1 MDFKNSFKQFSKY
14 FLRIFGIFLAVLFL
28 FCLIMVIKIVHDAD
42 DIDIDSVS
50 MNFSSIIYAK
60 DPKTGEYVE
69 YERLYDE
76 ENRTWVDFENISPYM
91 KKAIVAIEDERFY
104 SHHGIDIGRTIKA
117 TANFIFKGDS
127 SYGGS
132 TITQQLVKN
141 ITKDDARQVPRKI
154 REIYR
159 ALKVESDYEKD
170 DILELYL
177 NTIYLSQQCNGV
189 QAASNL
195 YFDKDA
201 KDLTLAEAACLA
213 GITQYPTKYDPL
225 INFENNKEKQKI
237 VLSKMLELGYITQ
250 GEYENALVEELKFV
264 VNTEKKT
271 VSSNSYFVDAVIEEV
286 LEDLQTECGY
296 TKQIALKKLYS
307 GGLKIYST
315 VNPDIQGTM
324 EDFYEDESNFPK
336 YPGDTQPESSM
347 VIIDPYTGHIVGLVG
362 GRGEKLADRTLN
374 RATQTLRQPGSS
386 IKPIAVYAPAIEYG
400 VVSPATAIANTP
412 VTYNGWT
419 PHNSDHSVSA
429 YATVREAV
437 RRSLNIPA
445 VRVLDKLGIDNSFDF
460 LTDNLAISSL
470 VESRTD
476 KNGKVFSDKNL
487 SSLSLGGLTDGVTV
501 LEMCAA
507 YTPFANKGIYT
518 SPTTY
523 TEIKDYDNNV
533 LIDNDPSET
542 NIAMSETT
550 AFLITDML
558 CDVVSGGTGGGAG
571 LSSCE
576 TAGKTGTTTGDI
588 DRWFV
593 GYTPYY
599 VGAVWFGYDEQKSL
613 PSVGYNPAVSV
624 WNKIMTKVHSGV
636 KYKKFT
642 DVLKISGLSQ
652 ASICSASG
660 KRATELC
667 SIAVGPS
674 KVSYD
679 WVTSSAMPT
688 ESCDVHK
695 PYTLCAQTRM
705 QATDSCPEKINVSAT
720 DAQETADE
728 EAGIVCSLTCNVHSN
743 SPIDENPPQNILP
756 PVNE

>member
-1 MDFKNSFKQFSKY
+1 MDFKSSFKQFLKY
-14 FLRIFGIFLAVLFL
+14 FMRIFGIFLAVLFV
-28 FCLIMVIKIVHDAD
+28 FCIIMVIKIVYDAD
-42 DIDIDSVS
+42 DIDIKSAS

-60 DPKTGEYVE
+60 DPETGEFVE
-69 YERLYDE
+69 LERLYDE
-76 ENRTWVDFENISPYM
+76 ENRTWVDLENISPYM
-91 KKAIVAIEDERFY
+91 KDAIVAIEDERFY
-104 SHHGIDIGRTIKA
+104 SHHGIDLGRTISA

-159 ALKVESDYEKD
+159 ALKIESDYEKD

-189 QAASNL
+189 QAAANL

-201 KDLTLAEAACLA
+201 KDLTLAESACLA

-237 VLSKMLELGYITQ
+237 VLAKMLELELISQ
-250 GEYENALVEELKFV
+250 GEYENALVEELNFV
-264 VNTEKKT
+264 VNTEQKT
-271 VSSNSYFVDAVIEEV
+271 LSSHSYFVDAVIEEV
-286 LEDLQTECGY
+286 LEDLQTKCGY

-315 VNPDIQGTM
+315 INVDIQDTM
-324 EDFYEDESNFPK
+324 EDYYEDSSNFPK
-336 YPGDTQPESSM
+336 YPGDVQPESSM
-347 VIIDPYTGHIVGLVG
+347 VVIDPYTGHIVGLVG

-386 IKPIAVYAPAIEYG
+386 IKPIAVYAPAIEYN
-400 VVSPATAIANTP
+400 VVTPATAVANTS
-412 VTYNGWT
+412 VTFAGWT

-429 YATVREAV
+429 SVTVREAV
-437 RRSLNIPA
+437 KRSLNIPA
-445 VRVLDKLGIDNSFDF
+445 VRVLDKLGIENSFDF
-460 LTDNLAISSL
+460 LSDNLSMSTL

-476 KNGKVFSDKNL
+476 QNGKVFSDKNL

-507 YTPFANKGIYT
+507 YTPFVNKGIYT
-518 SPTTY
+518 QPTTY
-523 TEIKDYDNNV
+523 TEIHDYNDNV

-542 NIAMSETT
+542 NIAMSEST
-550 AFLITDML
+550 AFMITDML

-571 LSSCE
+571 LSTCE
-576 TAGKTGTTTGDI
+576 TAGKTGTTTADI

-599 VGAVWFGYDEQKSL
+599 VGAVWFGYDAQKSL
-613 PSVGYNPAVSV
+613 PSVGYNPAVSI
-624 WNKIMTKVHSGV
+624 WKNIMSDVHKDL
-636 KYKKFT
+636 KYKRFS
-642 DVLKISGLSQ
+642 DVLKTSGLSQ
-652 ASICSASG
+652 ASVCSVSG

-667 SIAVGPS
+667 SIAVGSAGVSHDWMPS
-674 KVSYD
+674 
-679 WVTSSAMPT
+679 SSIPS
-688 ESCDVHK
+688 ESCDMHK
-695 PYTLCAQTRM
+695 AYTLCAQTRM
-705 QATDSCPEKINVSAT
+705 QATDSCPEKIDVSAT

-743 SPIDENPPQNILP
+743 TIIDGNIEQNTSPSS
-756 PVNE
+756 NE